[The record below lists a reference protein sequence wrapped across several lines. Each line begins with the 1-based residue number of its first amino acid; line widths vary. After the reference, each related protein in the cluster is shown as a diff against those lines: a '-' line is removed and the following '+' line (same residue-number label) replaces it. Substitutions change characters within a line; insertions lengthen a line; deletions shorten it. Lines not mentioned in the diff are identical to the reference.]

1 MKVESGKW
9 KDESDTVIIK
19 LSVFRFHLSTL
30 RLTSAANADEAS
42 LSHLAS
48 PNIGYTRCKNISKLC
63 FHSLAQYFSFARY
76 CIKKYIFY
84 AVDLDYCIK
93 RGSPVIY
100 R

>member
-63 FHSLAQYFSFARY
+63 FHSLARYFSFARY